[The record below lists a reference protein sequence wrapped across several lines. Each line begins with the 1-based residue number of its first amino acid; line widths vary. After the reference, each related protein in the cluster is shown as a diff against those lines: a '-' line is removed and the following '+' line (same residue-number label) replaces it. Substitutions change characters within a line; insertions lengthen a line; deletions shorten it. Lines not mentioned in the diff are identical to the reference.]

1 MTTLDN
7 WLSGICTHNFPVGN
21 ILEVELSAKSSV
33 GIEPTE
39 SPIGK
44 GYCPALTY
52 VPDTVS
58 GTNRVISYLVSIAQV
73 YQMHFQTFV
82 LLL

>member
-1 MTTLDN
+1 
-7 WLSGICTHNFPVGN
+7 
-21 ILEVELSAKSSV
+21 
-33 GIEPTE
+33 
-39 SPIGK
+39 
-44 GYCPALTY
+44 LTY